1 MTANAR
7 MLPLMDEMPARPDPQ
22 AFSVHAGAKEQ
33 HVLSSKIVAKQCF
46 PQWLVGVCDWCVA
59 EVCTLLILWT
69 NPGNSPCIAGGSQCI
84 LLVFPWIFFIL

>member
-7 MLPLMDEMPARPDPQ
+7 MLPLMDEMPARLDPQ

-59 EVCTLLILWT
+59 EVCTVAHSLDK
-69 NPGNSPCIAGGSQCI
+69 PR
-84 LLVFPWIFFIL
+84 